1 MLVSITRIT
10 RSVTRWKPHQNG
22 SVRLFLIV
30 WCLETFLRSCVII
43 EKESAFFA
51 AEISQPN
58 AEGKV
63 MDTTNA
69 QQFVRYDRQCHLT
82 LLFRVTPM
90 TLKTRTMTDRS

>member
-22 SVRLFLIV
+22 SVRLLLIF
-30 WCLETFLRSCVII
+30 WCLEIFLRSCVII
-43 EKESAFFA
+43 EKELGFFA
-51 AEISQPN
+51 AELSQSN

-63 MDTTNA
+63 MDTINA

-82 LLFRVTPM
+82 LLFRVT
-90 TLKTRTMTDRS
+90 LKTRTMTDRS